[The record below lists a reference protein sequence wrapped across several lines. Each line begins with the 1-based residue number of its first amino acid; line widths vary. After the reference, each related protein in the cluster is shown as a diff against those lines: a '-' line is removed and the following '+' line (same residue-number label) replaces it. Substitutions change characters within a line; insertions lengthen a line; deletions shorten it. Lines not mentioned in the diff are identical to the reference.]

1 MGYSLQLYTVCAFAA
16 IGGFCF
22 GYDSGVISG
31 VLTMPP
37 FIAKM
42 TGGGTFLKAIQTS
55 VITGLLLAGCFV
67 GSLLAGKFQLI

>member
-1 MGYSLQLYTVCAFAA
+1 MAYSLQLYLVSAFSA

-37 FIAKM
+37 FIEM
-42 TGGGTFLKAIQTS
+42 VTNGERDFLYSVESS

-67 GSLLAGKFQLI
+67 GALLSCKSI

>member
-1 MGYSLQLYTVCAFAA
+1 MSYSLQLYIVCAFAA

-22 GYDSGVISG
+22 GYDTGVISG

-42 TGGGTFLKAIQTS
+42 TGGGTYLAAIQTS

-67 GSLLAGKFQLI
+67 GSLLGGK